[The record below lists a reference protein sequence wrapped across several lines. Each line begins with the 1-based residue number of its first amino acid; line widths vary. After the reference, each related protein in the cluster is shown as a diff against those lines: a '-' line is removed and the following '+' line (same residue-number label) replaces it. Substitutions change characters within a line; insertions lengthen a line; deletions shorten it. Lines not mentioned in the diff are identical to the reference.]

1 MSGAWYVK
9 LTHRFCMPWRTAL
22 CRGQTVRRR
31 STTPGTAAIAP
42 RPAPPRRA
50 GGPASPRHRVVPPAP
65 FATTAT
71 STECGTAKHINTG
84 HVQVRQN
91 TLTHAGAESSTCV
104 ACASSSDGW
113 RSSTPRLSAPIGDPF
128 AQPPVITPEEP
139 PASPH
144 SRVPL
149 APGESVIELYSAV
162 AETGVPNYIGAR
174 LPVKSSLNIPAW
186 RLLLANYPDSSL
198 PDFLEFGWPINIDS
212 NRYAFPD
219 NVCYT
224 NHHSAIDYSAD
235 VDSFIAK
242 ELEYGALCGPFRANP
257 FPFPVYPAPL
267 QTVEKRNS
275 TKRRVVVDLSYP
287 AGHSVND
294 AIPKDTFLAR
304 RDPRRSRDAQK
315 ALRRPRDNGLLD
327 ADLRHPRDM
336 DNQRDLRRLRG
347 QASRTKWAAFADGT
361 WSNLRT
367 ILRTY
372 LLFCTFYCLTPFPA
386 SVDTLE
392 PFAEMLARSFRAP
405 ASIANYLGGLRS
417 LHVLFGWTVDAFL
430 SPDIALMKRGLQRRL
445 CHTPRQVAPFT
456 PDILLRIL
464 EHLDMTDPFHA
475 TIWTLLILSFFTFQ
489 RKSNFLPKGRFDP
502 AKQCT
507 IHDFQIFPNYML
519 VRIRWSKT
527 IQCAERVLYLPVLA
541 IPESP
546 LCPVAAFRH
555 MLKLNPYDGLAVFTV
570 RYSKRVLPMSQAVF
584 DNAFKR
590 VLVQAGLNPQSY
602 SLHSGRRGGATFAFR
617 SGVPVELIKIQGD
630 WRSNA
635 YLLYLKVPLRKRL
648 ELCDMMVKRLR
659 TPCSVLHYD

>member
-1 MSGAWYVK
+1 MTKPKTCTVCQLPVRG
-9 LTHRFCMPWRTAL
+9 HRGPHGRGKCGVDLSSTADTDSDRRL
-22 CRGQTVRRR
+22 LEDRVRRSLRKLKGDSKVKDYAKGLWSEVSASDEERPPTVKDLREKEALASNVDKTLEEIFGQKSTGFSRKPSRRDTTLRSPSHAQDTNRQLRSPSRSRDADRFRRENGSLSPYRARSPDVDRSRVRQDHPRKENRRRHGRHRSSR
-31 STTPGTAAIAP
+31 STSSGSSVQP
-42 RPAPPRRA
+42 RHATKARTRKHDLSSSDDVPPRRRH
-50 GGPASPRHRVVPPAP
+50 GSRRDNVRPKSRRHRHRYSSDDSGSSSSRSPR
-65 FATTAT
+65 
-71 STECGTAKHINTG
+71 
-84 HVQVRQN
+84 
-91 TLTHAGAESSTCV
+91 
-104 ACASSSDGW
+104 
-113 RSSTPRLSAPIGDPF
+113 RS
-128 AQPPVITPEEP
+128 
-139 PASPH
+139 
-144 SRVPL
+144 
-149 APGESVIELYSAV
+149 
-162 AETGVPNYIGAR
+162 
-174 LPVKSSLNIPAW
+174 
-186 RLLLANYPDSSL
+186 
-198 PDFLEFGWPINIDS
+198 
-212 NRYAFPD
+212 
-219 NVCYT
+219 
-224 NHHSAIDYSAD
+224 
-235 VDSFIAK
+235 
-242 ELEYGALCGPFRANP
+242 
-257 FPFPVYPAPL
+257 
-267 QTVEKRNS
+267 
-275 TKRRVVVDLSYP
+275 RR
-287 AGHSVND
+287 
-294 AIPKDTFLAR
+294 AR